1 MVHSSTFLLF
11 LAMDELT
18 RQLASQRKKVT
29 MELYKLLS
37 WSNIQRECQALGLL
51 SSYRSIHQI
60 RRCTHIVS
68 VSSKDPNYYNAES
81 DT

>member
-1 MVHSSTFLLF
+1 
-11 LAMDELT
+11 
-18 RQLASQRKKVT
+18 

-51 SSYRSIHQI
+51 SSYSSIHQI
-60 RRCTHIVS
+60 RRCTHVVS